1 MTSRL
6 RSTENLFYSHNNN
19 FGKYDT
25 KKKKSEPCSFA
36 ARDDPPCFS
45 FKFCP
50 FRTIFFFKKRMKKKN
65 RDFFRC
71 VKSGKSNY
79 AASGLFVGKEKSMA
93 HRGETE

>member
-25 KKKKSEPCSFA
+25 KKKIIANREVSRHETIRHAFLSSFTL
-36 ARDDPPCFS
+36 
-45 FKFCP
+45 
-50 FRTIFFFKKRMKKKN
+50 FRQYFFFKKNEKN

-71 VKSGKSNY
+71 VKSGKSND

-93 HRGETE
+93 HLGETE